1 MAVRKL
7 QCVLPAVRSVKTGI
21 ATALPK
27 QTKTIYLSPEWRGLM
42 SRLLARRGQG
52 CEACG
57 RTGCRIFGDHIH
69 ELKDGGAPLD
79 PGNIRLLCGSCHSTK
94 TARVR
99 AIRTRETPTR

>member
-1 MAVRKL
+1 MVVRRL
-7 QCVLPAVRSVKTGI
+7 QCVLPAVRSVKTGV

-42 SRLLARRGQG
+42 SRLLSHRGRR

-69 ELKDGGAPLD
+69 ELKDGGARVAPR
-79 PGNIRLLCGSCHSTK
+79 NVMLLCGSCHTSK
-94 TARVR
+94 TAQAKARR
-99 AIRTRETPTR
+99 AAKVW